1 MFEIAWSELFI
12 VLVVAII
19 VVGPKELPGM
29 LRALGRML
37 GKLRRQ
43 ADDFRRQFDE
53 SMKDVGGEDLQR
65 ELNELRR
72 NNPLNEIRNT
82 IEEAAREATKPVL
95 PTPDAYV
102 HKPEEPPVLRDTFA
116 DPGISAAPPPPAIPA
131 PAEGGEVAPTPLP
144 APEPAPV
151 KETAAVK
158 EPAVTPGHE
167 PVINGQHR
175 PLS

>member
-72 NNPLNEIRNT
+72 HNPLNEIRNT
-82 IEEAAREATKPVL
+82 IEDAAREATKPV
-95 PTPDAYV
+95 
-102 HKPEEPPVLRDTFA
+102 EQ
-116 DPGISAAPPPPAIPA
+116 
-131 PAEGGEVAPTPLP
+131 
-144 APEPAPV
+144 
-151 KETAAVK
+151 TAAVRLD
-158 EPAVTPGHE
+158 A
-167 PVINGQHR
+167 
-175 PLS
+175 PLDTRAGAGAG